1 MRLALWAAG
10 VFAWCWG
17 PIVQESAQ
25 ITFKPLYGADS
36 KHDPLCFLLVVDDV
50 TILLDCGWDERF
62 NLDTIAPLIA
72 YVRKGDCFAL
82 VLGTPSV
89 GPPPCRCCV
98 LYAW

>member
-1 MRLALWAAG
+1 M
-10 VFAWCWG
+10 
-17 PIVQESAQ
+17 QESAQ

-72 YVRKGDCFAL
+72 YVRRGDCFAL
-82 VLGTPSV
+82 VLGTPCWAAPVSLLYV
-89 GPPPCRCCV
+89 VCMVDAKV
-98 LYAW
+98 LARSEGVRE